1 MASFNSSFV
10 TNIELLVITG
20 LLAAAPA
27 LILLL
32 YFYRQDRRKREPGR
46 MILFS
51 LVLGIAST
59 IPALILG
66 SLADPVFSTFSPLV
80 YIFLTAYVTSALIE
94 ESSKLFV
101 VFRFI
106 VPKKD
111 FDEVSDGIVYTIGAS
126 MGFAILENIL
136 YSAGNPLSLMLLRGI
151 TAVPLHAIASG
162 IMGYYIGRSKF
173 EHPSIRFKGLFFAVL
188 IHGTYNFLLFTS
200 SIFSILIIP
209 LLIYC
214 WKHLKKLGTL
224 ALLEDRFFGRS

>member
-1 MASFNSSFV
+1 MPIDVPSIFNLDRF
-10 TNIELLVITG
+10 LLTF
-20 LLAAAPA
+20 LLAAVPA

-32 YFYRQDRRKREPGR
+32 YFYRQDRRKPEPGR
-46 MILFS
+46 MILYS
-51 LVLGIAST
+51 LFLGVLST
-59 IPALILG
+59 VPALIAG
-66 SLADPVFSTFSPLV
+66 YIADPLFRMFSYPV
-80 YIFLTAYVTSALIE
+80 YIFLTAFVTSALIE

-101 VFRFI
+101 VFRFL

-111 FDEVSDGIVYTIGAS
+111 FDEVADGIVYTIGAS

-136 YSAGNPLSLMLLRGI
+136 YSVDNPLSLILLRGF

-188 IHGTYNFLLFTS
+188 VHGTYNFLLFTA
-200 SIFSILIIP
+200 SIYSLLIIP
-209 LLIYC
+209 LLIYS
-214 WKHLKKLGTL
+214 WKRLKKLASL